1 MYFSIYGGIAAILV
15 FIGLSLGGSKDN
27 TEKVIP
33 VLLAFGVFGF
43 IGWTAMPVF
52 AWNFDANWVLLLLVG
67 VVMIVFSFL
76 TRNDIPVAAFIPIT
90 ISIIMLVPVQM
101 VTTWS
106 FFHADSYRRLLGEP
120 VVSQF
125 ETDVSPVN
133 ISKIRR
139 VDQELAHALGSKRIE
154 EQPGL
159 GSRVDLGTMNIQA
172 LNGCFSIK
180 DGNNTEHNLCFEND
194 LVWVGPL
201 NHSGIGKWW
210 NNSTTPGYVIVSA
223 TDPNIIHLVTA
234 IKSGAK
240 SDGEKSAGRM
250 GAEST
255 QASGFESIKLRYL
268 LAGSYFGDDL
278 VRQVRTSGFAST
290 GLNDF
295 SFEIDNAGKPYWVI
309 TRFERTIGF
318 SGDDARGVVI
328 VDAQTGVSKS
338 HTIADAPAWVDR
350 IQPEAMVT
358 EQIDDWGMFVNGWM
372 NSWLGKT
379 DIVKATPGMSLVY
392 GADGRSYWYTGI
404 QSSGSDTGTNS
415 FVLVDTRT
423 KEVRRYMVSGAN
435 EVAAQG
441 SAENAPGVREAG
453 FKGTFPIL
461 YNISGEP
468 TYFLTLKGG
477 DTLVKMFAFVSVKN
491 YESVGVGTSIQAAL
505 RDYQNVMIRGGQSL
519 NLQDLTTQER
529 IEAHVT
535 NIVQIGDTFYLL
547 LDGQTGVEFYG
558 TSDVSPELKW
568 TKPGQKV
575 VVVVQRGESRSLQIY
590 SFDIPSLDI
599 SSLPGKGS

>member
-15 FIGLSLGGSKDN
+15 FIGLTLGDNKD
-27 TEKVIP
+27 TPEKVLFT
-33 VLLAFGVFGF
+33 LLAFGVFGF
-43 IGWTAMPVF
+43 IGWATMPVL
-52 AWNFDANWVLLLLVG
+52 AWNFEANWVLLLLVG
-67 VVMIVFSFL
+67 AAMIGLSFL
-76 TRNDIPVAAFIPIT
+76 SYNDIPKMAAIPIV
-90 ISIIMLVPVQM
+90 ISIIMLVPVQI

-106 FFHADSYRRLLGEP
+106 FFHAGSYRQLLGEP
-120 VVSQF
+120 IVSQF

-133 ISKIRR
+133 INKIRR
-139 VDQELAHALGSKRIE
+139 VDQDLAHALGSKRIE

-159 GSRVDLGTMNIQA
+159 GSRTDLGTMNIQA
-172 LNGCFSIK
+172 LNGCFSIL
-180 DGNNTEHNLCFEND
+180 DGNNAEHNLCFEND

-201 NHSGIGKWW
+201 NHSGFGKWW

-223 TDPNIIHLVTA
+223 TDPNIVHLVTA

-240 SDGEKSAGRM
+240 GDGEKSVVRM

-255 QASGFESIKLRYL
+255 QAVGFEPIKLRYL

-278 VRQVRTSGFAST
+278 VRQVRTSGFASE
-290 GLNDF
+290 GLDDF
-295 SFEIDNAGKPYWVI
+295 SFEIDNEGKPYWVI
-309 TRFERTIGF
+309 TRFVRTIGF

-328 VDAQTGVSKS
+328 VDAQTGTSKS
-338 HTIADAPAWVDR
+338 HTIADAPVWVDR

-358 EQIDDWGMFVNGWM
+358 EQIDDWGMYVNGWL

-435 EVAAQG
+435 EMAARG

-468 TYFLTLKGG
+468 TYFLTLKG
-477 DTLVKMFAFVSVKN
+477 DDALVKMFAFVSVKN
-491 YESVGVGTSIQAAL
+491 YESVGVGTSIPAAL
-505 RDYQNVMIRGGQSL
+505 RDYQNTMIRGGQSL

-547 LDGQTGVEFYG
+547 LEGQPGVEFYG
-558 TSDVSPELKW
+558 TNDVSPELKW
-568 TKPGQKV
+568 TKPGQEV
-575 VVVVQRGESRSLQIY
+575 VVIVQRGEARSLQIY

-599 SSLPGKGS
+599 SSLPGKGF